1 MKTVKTTPNQ
11 TIYDLAV
18 KWYGT
23 TEAVAE
29 IAANNPG
36 LKNDPAALAALG
48 IDYIN
53 DNGFYFDAPL
63 MPGSAVSIDTD
74 SPLLLQSVV
83 RELTGRE
90 INTFDTDTRNTNHE

>member
-1 MKTVKTTPNQ
+1 MKTIKTTPNQ

-23 TEAVAE
+23 TEAVTE
-29 IAANNPG
+29 IAANNPDM
-36 LKNDPAALAALG
+36 KNDPAALAALG

-63 MPGSAVSIDTD
+63 MPGSAISIDTG
-74 SPLLLQSVV
+74 STLLQQNVV
-83 RELTGRE
+83 RELTSRE
-90 INTFDTDTRNTNHE
+90 INTFDRDYHGTND

>member
-1 MKTVKTTPNQ
+1 MKTVKANQNQ

-63 MPGSAVSIDTD
+63 IPGSAVSIDTD

-90 INTFDTDTRNTNHE
+90 INTFDKDNHGTNN

>member
-1 MKTVKTTPNQ
+1 MKTVKATQNQ

-23 TEAVAE
+23 TEAVTE
-29 IAANNPG
+29 ITTNNPG

-53 DNGFYFDAPL
+53 DNSFYFDAPL
-63 MPGSAVSIDTD
+63 MPGAAVSIDTN
-74 SPLLLQSVV
+74 SPLLQQNIVQ
-83 RELTGRE
+83 ELAAHE
-90 INTFDTDTRNTNHE
+90 INTFDTGNRDTSHE